1 MKPKIV
7 NFYGGPGAG
16 KSTSAAATF
25 AALKLKRINCE
36 LIQEFVKEAAWE
48 NRSKKIFMAQD
59 YLFGKQHFRLIQ
71 VQDSVDIIITDS
83 PLILGCA
90 YIGPDYQLP
99 SLKNV
104 IKEAYDCYDNL
115 DIFVHRGA
123 DYEPA
128 GRNQTLDEAI
138 SLDSRVE
145 QVLHEHKISC
155 EKVQS
160 GYGVENAVINLIHQR
175 WPEIFKGENSAIT
188 GIT

>member
-7 NFYGGPGAG
+7 NFHAGPGAG

-48 NRSKKIFMAQD
+48 KRSKKIFMAQD

-71 VQDSVDIIITDS
+71 VQDSVDVIITDS
-83 PLILGCA
+83 PLMLGCA
-90 YIGPDYQLP
+90 YIGPDYELP

-115 DIFVHRGA
+115 DIFIQRGPE
-123 DYEPA
+123 YEPA
-128 GRNQTLDEAI
+128 GRNQTRDEAAE
-138 SLDSRVE
+138 LDNAV
-145 QVLHEHKISC
+145 
-155 EKVQS
+155 EKVLRENKINYHIVQ
-160 GYGVENAVINLIHQR
+160 GGHGVDVAVVNLMRNR
-175 WPEIFKGENSAIT
+175 WPEIFKG
-188 GIT
+188 